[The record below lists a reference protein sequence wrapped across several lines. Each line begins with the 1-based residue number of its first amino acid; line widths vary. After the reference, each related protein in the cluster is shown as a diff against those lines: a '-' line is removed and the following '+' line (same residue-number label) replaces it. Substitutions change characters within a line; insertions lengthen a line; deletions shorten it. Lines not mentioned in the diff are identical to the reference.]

1 MVPVVKALPPAA
13 VAAAFPELA
22 PPAASTV
29 CTLADTLL
37 LPAWPS
43 PNAGPVVFR
52 ATPVPR
58 PVFVFVRWSWAPD
71 VPPDSAAPVVN
82 AGAGPVLLFI
92 VIDDAPTPAP
102 LAAPVAATPVALN
115 TPDTRCTL
123 VAVASPLVALAVA
136 EVGPLMA
143 RAPGPLAVPPVAAAV
158 ALPLLAPLAASTVPT
173 NPVLVFVPARPMARA
188 SPVVLVTVPET
199 PAELVSLR
207 LSETADEL
215 PVPSAPPV
223 VMVPTHALLMLV
235 VALAPRPS
243 AGPLVALAS
252 VALDAETVCELV
264 AVASPLP
271 AVAPGPDWLPLLAP
285 PAASTVRTC
294 APATSSPLWPTAVAP
309 PDRSTALPEL
319 LTLLMA
325 LRLRVALES
334 PPFFAPPVVMPI
346 APLSAMVV
354 LDVSPVP
361 PAAPD
366 SAEAL
371 LRTRSVT
378 VWELV
383 AVVSPAVPE
392 PELAPPA
399 ASMVPLEALL
409 VILPLAPVAEA
420 GPLPITELPV
430 LLTVV
435 VRVAVVLEPELA
447 PPDAEPVVLLAS
459 GALLS
464 TLVLA
469 EPPDPLLAPPA
480 AFAPLEVPLVLVLP
494 FRPVELVLPEV
505 PLDVPLLFT
514 DVLAFVFVPA
524 ELVPPVLELP
534 VVTGALLPALT
545 VVVVEAPVELTFP
558 LLPVALDDVLDV
570 ALCCCWATVSARAL
584 LENAA
589 ARIALAAAA
598 RLDKTTRLL
607 LIARL
612 LFVEG

>member
-1 MVPVVKALPPAA
+1 
-13 VAAAFPELA
+13 
-22 PPAASTV
+22 
-29 CTLADTLL
+29 
-37 LPAWPS
+37 
-43 PNAGPVVFR
+43 
-52 ATPVPR
+52 
-58 PVFVFVRWSWAPD
+58 
-71 VPPDSAAPVVN
+71 
-82 AGAGPVLLFI
+82 
-92 VIDDAPTPAP
+92 
-102 LAAPVAATPVALN
+102 
-115 TPDTRCTL
+115 
-123 VAVASPLVALAVA
+123 
-136 EVGPLMA
+136 
-143 RAPGPLAVPPVAAAV
+143 
-158 ALPLLAPLAASTVPT
+158 
-173 NPVLVFVPARPMARA
+173 
-188 SPVVLVTVPET
+188 
-199 PAELVSLR
+199 
-207 LSETADEL
+207 
-215 PVPSAPPV
+215 
-223 VMVPTHALLMLV
+223 
-235 VALAPRPS
+235 
-243 AGPLVALAS
+243 
-252 VALDAETVCELV
+252 
-264 AVASPLP
+264 
-271 AVAPGPDWLPLLAP
+271 
-285 PAASTVRTC
+285 
-294 APATSSPLWPTAVAP
+294 
-309 PDRSTALPEL
+309 
-319 LTLLMA
+319 
-325 LRLRVALES
+325 
-334 PPFFAPPVVMPI
+334 
-346 APLSAMVV
+346 
-354 LDVSPVP
+354 
-361 PAAPD
+361 
-366 SAEAL
+366 

-464 TLVLA
+464 TLVFVTAPVELTGPLVAVAWLVALVDRFCEPEAVVLA